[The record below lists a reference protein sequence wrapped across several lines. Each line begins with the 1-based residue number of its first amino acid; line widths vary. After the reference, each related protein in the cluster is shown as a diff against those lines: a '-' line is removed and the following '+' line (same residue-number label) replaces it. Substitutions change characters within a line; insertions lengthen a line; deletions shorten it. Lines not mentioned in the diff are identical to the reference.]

1 MEQTYQA
8 YETLP
13 GTHVM
18 IGGDFGNKGSET
30 PDSRMILNLKVRP
43 YEPGSFG
50 GPQGPAM
57 DIAVKITVPQA
68 AWIVQEFFSGLIT
81 WPVKNIWKTFL
92 IRMMRKRWA
101 LMTSPV
107 AKDPMFGDNRND
119 WYEAMKYPEIP
130 Q

>member
-30 PDSRMILNLKVRP
+30 PNSRMTLNLKVRP
-43 YEPGSFG
+43 CRPGG
-50 GPQGPAM
+50 GDPTGPEM
-57 DIAVKITVPQA
+57 SISVGITIPQA
-68 AWIVQEFFSGLIT
+68 AWIVQEFFNGLIF

-92 IRMMRKRWA
+92 VRMMRKRWA
-101 LMTSPV
+101 FMTSPL
-107 AKDPMFGDNRND
+107 AKDPAYGFEP
-119 WYEAMKYPEIP
+119 WHEAMKYPEIP